1 MRIQLSDH
9 FTYGRLLRFTL
20 PSMIMMVFTSIY
32 GMVDGFFISNFVGKT
47 PFAAINLIY
56 PMFMIIGSV
65 GMMLGAGGTAV
76 IGKTL
81 GEGKRELAN
90 KYFSMVVYVV
100 LAFGVFSA
108 IIALFLL
115 RTVAQALG
123 AEGEMLE
130 NCVKYGRILCPA
142 LPFLMIQ
149 FSTQSFFVVAEKPK
163 LGLVATLLG
172 GGTNMVLDALFV
184 AVFKW
189 GLQGA
194 AAATAISQLVTA
206 GFALIYFS
214 RKNTSV
220 LKLTLKTKIYGKT
233 LINVC
238 TNGSSEMVTNI
249 AASIVTIVYNTQ
261 LMKYFGENGVA
272 AYGVVMY
279 VNFIFAAI
287 YFGYAMGCSPVLSY
301 HYGAN
306 NTDELKNLLKKSLT
320 MIGIAGVL
328 MLIIS
333 RIASP
338 MLVKI
343 FVGYDAELYN
353 LTCHAFKIYSFAF
366 LIMGYSVFGSSF
378 FTALNN
384 GGVSAAISF
393 IRTFIFETGS
403 VLLLPIIFGSD
414 GIWGAVVAAEI
425 AAAIVTTAFLA
436 ANRKKY
442 NY

>member
-100 LAFGVFSA
+100 LAFGAFSA

-214 RKNTSV
+214 RKNTSL

-233 LINVC
+233 LLNVC

-249 AASIVTIVYNTQ
+249 AASIVTIVYN
-261 LMKYFGENGVA
+261 
-272 AYGVVMY
+272 
-279 VNFIFAAI
+279 
-287 YFGYAMGCSPVLSY
+287 P
-301 HYGAN
+301 
-306 NTDELKNLLKKSLT
+306 SLT
-320 MIGIAGVL
+320 
-328 MLIIS
+328 
-333 RIASP
+333 
-338 MLVKI
+338 
-343 FVGYDAELYN
+343 
-353 LTCHAFKIYSFAF
+353 
-366 LIMGYSVFGSSF
+366 
-378 FTALNN
+378 
-384 GGVSAAISF
+384 
-393 IRTFIFETGS
+393 
-403 VLLLPIIFGSD
+403 
-414 GIWGAVVAAEI
+414 
-425 AAAIVTTAFLA
+425 LA
-436 ANRKKY
+436 NAKNS
-442 NY
+442 

>member
-47 PFAAINLIY
+47 SFAAINLIY

-65 GMMLGAGGTAV
+65 GMMLGTGGTAV

-214 RKNTSV
+214 RKNTSL

-233 LINVC
+233 LLNVC

>member
-32 GMVDGFFISNFVGKT
+32 GMVDGFFISNFVGRT

-115 RTVAQALG
+115 RTVTQALG

-214 RKNTSV
+214 RKNTSL

-233 LINVC
+233 LLNVC

>member
-100 LAFGVFSA
+100 LAFGAFSA

-214 RKNTSV
+214 RKNTSL

-233 LINVC
+233 LLNVC

>member
-100 LAFGVFSA
+100 LAFGAFSA

-214 RKNTSV
+214 RKNTSL

-233 LINVC
+233 LLNVC

-338 MLVKI
+338 MLVNI

-425 AAAIVTTAFLA
+425 AAAIVTTAFLT

>member
-100 LAFGVFSA
+100 LAFGAFSA

-214 RKNTSV
+214 RKNTSL

-233 LINVC
+233 LLNVC

-403 VLLLPIIFGSD
+403 VLLLPIIFESD

-425 AAAIVTTAFLA
+425 AAAIVTTAFLT

>member
-1 MRIQLSDH
+1 
-9 FTYGRLLRFTL
+9 
-20 PSMIMMVFTSIY
+20 MMVFTSIY

-47 PFAAINLIY
+47 SFAAINLIY

-214 RKNTSV
+214 RKNTSL

-233 LINVC
+233 LLNVC

>member
-1 MRIQLSDH
+1 
-9 FTYGRLLRFTL
+9 
-20 PSMIMMVFTSIY
+20 
-32 GMVDGFFISNFVGKT
+32 MVDGFFISNFVGKT
-47 PFAAINLIY
+47 SFAAINLIY

-130 NCVKYGRILCPA
+130 NCVKYGRILCPV

-214 RKNTSV
+214 RKNTSL

-233 LINVC
+233 LLNVC

>member
-115 RTVAQALG
+115 RTVTQALG

-214 RKNTSV
+214 RKNTSL

-233 LINVC
+233 LLNVC

>member
-1 MRIQLSDH
+1 MRIQLSYH

-47 PFAAINLIY
+47 SFAAINLIY

-194 AAATAISQLVTA
+194 ATAISQLVTA

-214 RKNTSV
+214 RKNTSL

-233 LINVC
+233 LLNVC

>member
-1 MRIQLSDH
+1 
-9 FTYGRLLRFTL
+9 
-20 PSMIMMVFTSIY
+20 
-32 GMVDGFFISNFVGKT
+32 
-47 PFAAINLIY
+47 
-56 PMFMIIGSV
+56 
-65 GMMLGAGGTAV
+65 
-76 IGKTL
+76 
-81 GEGKRELAN
+81 
-90 KYFSMVVYVV
+90 
-100 LAFGVFSA
+100 
-108 IIALFLL
+108 
-115 RTVAQALG
+115 
-123 AEGEMLE
+123 
-130 NCVKYGRILCPA
+130 
-142 LPFLMIQ
+142 
-149 FSTQSFFVVAEKPK
+149 
-163 LGLVATLLG
+163 
-172 GGTNMVLDALFV
+172 
-184 AVFKW
+184 
-189 GLQGA
+189 
-194 AAATAISQLVTA
+194 
-206 GFALIYFS
+206 
-214 RKNTSV
+214 
-220 LKLTLKTKIYGKT
+220 
-233 LINVC
+233 
-238 TNGSSEMVTNI
+238 MVTNI

>member
-47 PFAAINLIY
+47 SFAAINLIY

-214 RKNTSV
+214 RKNTSL

-233 LINVC
+233 LLNVC

>member
-100 LAFGVFSA
+100 LAFGAFSA

-214 RKNTSV
+214 RKNTSL

-233 LINVC
+233 LLNVC

-425 AAAIVTTAFLA
+425 AAAIVTTAFLT

>member
-1 MRIQLSDH
+1 MRIQLSYH

-47 PFAAINLIY
+47 SFAAINLIY

-214 RKNTSV
+214 RKNTSL

-233 LINVC
+233 LLNVC